1 MYRYIKSAK
10 SNSQASDYVKNAV
23 KEKFNVVPFTA
34 TSDYLEYY
42 MPLVYKM
49 VHGVDVERAE
59 GTDGI
64 GLYFYYDD
72 QKFLDFVEEFKSYVS
87 GLDFVRKCEYKNSQY
102 YNQMRSRSHGVG
114 IGRVRVYLSIEGT
127 SSSLKSKYLRLIRPQ
142 ELKQMG
148 YNSLKDLWEDFEQ
161 KYPSYMDG
169 IGSKNVY
176 LPKASKRGDL
186 LYDSGID
193 LVLDSNSSDE
203 NEFIAVYTTWMDSF
217 NLESFEEQFLY
228 SSY

>member
-10 SNSQASDYVKNAV
+10 SDSQASNYVRQAV
-23 KEKFNVVPFTA
+23 KEKFNVEPTIA

-42 MPLVYKM
+42 MPLIYKK

-72 QKFLDFVEEFKSYVS
+72 KKFLDFVEEFKSYIS
-87 GLDFVRKCEYKNSQY
+87 GLDFVRKCEYKNGQY
-102 YNQMRSRSHGVG
+102 YNQMRSRGVG
-114 IGRVRVYLSIEGT
+114 VGDLRVYPQIEA

-148 YNSLKDLWEDFEQ
+148 YNSLKDLWKDFEQ

-193 LVLDSNSSDE
+193 LVLDSNSDDE

-217 NLESFEEQFLY
+217 NLESFEEDFLY